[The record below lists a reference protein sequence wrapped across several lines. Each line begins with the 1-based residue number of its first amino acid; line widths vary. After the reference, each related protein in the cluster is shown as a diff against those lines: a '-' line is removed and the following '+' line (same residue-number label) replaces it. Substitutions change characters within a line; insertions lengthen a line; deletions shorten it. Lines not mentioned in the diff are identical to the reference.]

1 MLKVMASRRFGAGWP
16 HVGRANDKPA
26 KSPVLTSG
34 EKNQTMGRGIAM
46 IDESDRLI
54 GLIYEGIA
62 DDVHWGAAL
71 ERVAAF
77 VGAIGIGLG
86 MQDMESHQFRGLASR
101 GIDLDLSDRY
111 RRLAPTNKIWIEIGR
126 RRQPLTDRMV
136 MPKADFLRS
145 ELYADWFRPQGFQ
158 GVMAAPALFKNKASA
173 VLVTFRD
180 RRREDFEHAD
190 LKKIRGLAYHFGQA
204 LSMRVD
210 RERAEQ
216 EFAAAKMVLDGIP
229 DAILFVDRIAR
240 LQHVNTV
247 GRITLDKGT
256 VIRRLRNGRLE
267 IRDRQADQL
276 LTAMISD
283 ARGGEIRL
291 AGYEL
296 GRFVIRVQPCMRG
309 PGGSDTGVMIIR
321 ITDLNRKGEPPTAV
335 RVHERLGLSLRQ
347 SEVIVELARGGT
359 EATVAQKLGIKGST
373 VHEHIRRV
381 YDRLEVRNRAELIAL
396 LSKL

>member
-1 MLKVMASRRFGAGWP
+1 
-16 HVGRANDKPA
+16 
-26 KSPVLTSG
+26 VLSSG
-34 EKNQTMGRGIAM
+34 EKNQAGIAM
-46 IDESDRLI
+46 IDESDMLI

-62 DDVHWGAAL
+62 DDFHWGAAL

-180 RRREDFEHAD
+180 RRREDFEPAD

-210 RERAEQ
+210 RERTEQ

-229 DAILFVDRIAR
+229 DAILFVDRMAR
-240 LQHVNTV
+240 LQHVNKV
-247 GRITLDKGT
+247 GQITLDKGT

-296 GRFVIRVQPCMRG
+296 GRFVIQVQPCIRG
-309 PGGSDTGVMIIR
+309 PGGSDTGVTIIR
-321 ITDLNRKGEPPTAV
+321 ITDLNRKGEPLTAV

-347 SEVIVELARGGT
+347 SEVIAELAGGGT
-359 EATVAQKLGIKGST
+359 ETTVARKLGIKEST
-373 VHEHIRRV
+373 VHEHIRRA

-396 LSKL
+396 LSRL